1 MRTNANRLL
10 QLHRLF
16 PDTGRLEPL
25 PATVTPGLDISLI
38 RTLDEDHIAIF
49 GRPLADTA
57 AQDQL
62 YVLTLTTGDMKRIG
76 PDLPSADVTSM
87 TFRREDRAM
96 LVAMRDGSAFR
107 VLKIPVDG
115 TEAPASLQ
123 RFFSEPYLDA
133 GPDGSLFVGLKDRP
147 AEVLRFR
154 EGRRDVERL
163 AAGPTLFRGAVGLA
177 DGRYLITE
185 RLGATAH
192 VLVAAPGKEP
202 TRLVETSENTRDPM
216 TPLGADRAALLIG
229 SAAAPEIA
237 IVAVNSGRILKRLKA
252 PGNVTSLA
260 ASPDGAVLY
269 ATAGGS
275 ISALPVDGG
284 SPRTIGPGDSL
295 TVDPDTGDLIVKLDE
310 LERYRLV
317 RMSPDGGT
325 PRPIAIVGDLRLVIR
340 PLLPG
345 AIRKGRLLL
354 PVATADSWFWYTG
367 VLDLRTGHIAK
378 ITLDNSTDFHF
389 ATWAADGSIIGSG
402 MAIHST
408 LWKFVPEARP

>member
-1 MRTNANRLL
+1 M
-10 QLHRLF
+10 
-16 PDTGRLEPL
+16 
-25 PATVTPGLDISLI
+25 
-38 RTLDEDHIAIF
+38 
-49 GRPLADTA
+49 
-57 AQDQL
+57 
-62 YVLTLTTGDMKRIG
+62 
-76 PDLPSADVTSM
+76 
-87 TFRREDRAM
+87 
-96 LVAMRDGSAFR
+96 
-107 VLKIPVDG
+107 
-115 TEAPASLQ
+115 
-123 RFFSEPYLDA
+123 
-133 GPDGSLFVGLKDRP
+133 
-147 AEVLRFR
+147 
-154 EGRRDVERL
+154 
-163 AAGPTLFRGAVGLA
+163 
-177 DGRYLITE
+177 
-185 RLGATAH
+185 
-192 VLVAAPGKEP
+192 
-202 TRLVETSENTRDPM
+202 
-216 TPLGADRAALLIG
+216 
-229 SAAAPEIA
+229 
-237 IVAVNSGRILKRLKA
+237 AVNSGRILKRLKA